1 MTDDLSI
8 DRARGLL
15 FHSGRVFDL
24 AARRWTATSKM
35 DRGEPTRLRQAV
47 RWLQTESGFPCRAP
61 VAVIGP
67 RDANLKAR
75 QTAFLA
81 GAGLASLGLVL
92 LCGGKGG
99 IMEAACEGAASSG
112 GVSVGLLPDAEWD
125 AANRFVSISIATGIG
140 EARNALVARA
150 ALALIAIG
158 NSYGTLSEVALAS
171 SSGGRY

>member
-1 MTDDLSI
+1 MPDDLSI

-24 AARRWTATSKM
+24 AARRWTATSKL

-47 RWLQTESGFPCRAP
+47 RWLQTESGSPCRAP

-67 RDANLKAR
+67 RDANLEAR

-92 LCGGKGG
+92 HWP
-99 IMEAACEGAASSG
+99 S
-112 GVSVGLLPDAEWD
+112 
-125 AANRFVSISIATGIG
+125 
-140 EARNALVARA
+140 
-150 ALALIAIG
+150 
-158 NSYGTLSEVALAS
+158 
-171 SSGGRY
+171 